1 MNAAGPFALERAPLL
16 GATEGA
22 EVDEV
27 AGVAD
32 ELGAVEVGEAPLPV
46 ELPGAPETVPEAE
59 TETVDK
65 DTEAADIVV
74 GKIVDAKFDVVMGP
88 GPRLSNKDEQD
99 HSFPFSTL
107 ANWQTTY
114 DGLLTI
120 EKLPLLLMLPCAR
133 TLPDIMA
140 RMKKT

>member
-27 AGVAD
+27 AD

-46 ELPGAPETVPEAE
+46 ELPGAPETVLEAE

-65 DTEAADIVV
+65 DTEAADVVV
-74 GKIVDAKFDVVMGP
+74 GRIVGAMSDVVMGP
-88 GPRLSNKDEQD
+88 GPRLSNKDE
-99 HSFPFSTL
+99 
-107 ANWQTTY
+107 
-114 DGLLTI
+114 
-120 EKLPLLLMLPCAR
+120 
-133 TLPDIMA
+133 
-140 RMKKT
+140 